1 MSQASLNRAWVV
13 LLGALFYLGLM
24 GLGLYQLVQ
33 QSPRLTFRPPPQE
46 AGGGLRGRLLAAD
59 GTPLAMTP
67 EVGQR
72 VYPLGSSAAQVL
84 GYGERGN
91 LRGLEGLERDLE
103 PTLSQGL
110 DVQLTLDPVV
120 QSLAEEAL
128 WKGLKASGAEWG
140 SALVMEAQTGK
151 LLAVANG
158 PAFDPSAPRRDPSR
172 DLSWRNHAFL
182 VALEPGSTIK
192 TLTAATLLNEGV
204 ASLDTQVKA
213 PMSRRIGGWII
224 NDVVAHPEVLTLK
237 EVLRYSSNVGIST
250 LAERVKP
257 AVLERYFTALHFK
270 DPEPMPIVK
279 VAAPRMR
286 PANTWSGVEYAN
298 HTFGQG
304 FLITPLHLAAAYN
317 TLANDGSYVPPTLFE
332 SGECANAQTQPYGP
346 SASTGETRP
355 YGPSALCSKPVPEPV
370 FRPEV
375 ARSLRR
381 ALAQVAVKEAQLPG
395 YAVGGK
401 TGTAQVVVGGRYSSE
416 IFTALFA
423 GFVPADQPRV
433 TVAVVV
439 YYPKGGRIHGA
450 WVAAPI
456 FRQIAAGLF
465 AYWGI
470 PPVQT
475 SAKPSTLDSR

>member
-1 MSQASLNRAWVV
+1 MSQASLNRVWVV
-13 LLGALFYLGLM
+13 LFGTLAYLTLM
-24 GLGLYQLVQ
+24 GLGLYQMVQ
-33 QSPRLTFRPPPQE
+33 QSPRLTFRPPAQE
-46 AGGGLRGRLLAAD
+46 AQSGLRGRLLASD

-67 EVGQR
+67 EDGQR
-72 VYPLGSSAAQVL
+72 FHPLGVSASQVL
-84 GYGERGN
+84 GYGERGS

-103 PTLSQGL
+103 PTLAQGL
-110 DVQLTLDPVV
+110 DVRLTLDPVI

-128 WKGLKASGAEWG
+128 WKGLETSGAEWG

-172 DLSWRNHAFL
+172 DFSWRNHAFL

-192 TLTAATLLNEGV
+192 ALTAATLLNEGV
-204 ASLDTQVKA
+204 VSLDTQVKA

-224 NDVVAHPEVLTLK
+224 NDVVAHPKVLTLK
-237 EVLRYSSNVGIST
+237 EVLKYSSNVGIST

-286 PANTWSGVEYAN
+286 PANTWGEVEYAN

-304 FLITPLHLAAAYN
+304 FLVTPLHLTAAYN
-317 TLANDGSYVPPTLFE
+317 ALANDGNYVPPTLFE
-332 SGECANAQTQPYGP
+332 PAA
-346 SASTGETRP
+346 
-355 YGPSALCSKPVPEPV
+355 KPVPEPV
-370 FRPEV
+370 FRPQV

-381 ALAQVAVKEAQLPG
+381 ALAQVVVKEAQLPG
-395 YAVGGK
+395 YQVGGK
-401 TGTAQVVVGGRYSSE
+401 TGTAQVVVNGRYSSE
-416 IFTALFA
+416 IFTALFT
-423 GFVPADQPRV
+423 GFLPADQPKV

-465 AYWGI
+465 AYWGM
-470 PPVQT
+470 PPVET
-475 SAKPSTLDSR
+475 SAKPGTLDSR

>member
-1 MSQASLNRAWVV
+1 MSQASLNRVWVV
-13 LLGALFYLGLM
+13 LLGALLYLALM

-33 QSPRLTFRPPPQE
+33 QSPRLAFRSLPQE
-46 AGGGLRGRLLAAD
+46 AGSALRGRLLAKD

-67 EVGQR
+67 QAGQR
-72 VYPLGSSAAQVL
+72 VYPLGVSAAQVL
-84 GYGERGN
+84 GYGERGS

-110 DVQLTLDPVV
+110 DVQLTLDPVI

-140 SALVMEAQTGK
+140 SALVMETQTGK

-172 DLSWRNHAFL
+172 DVSWRNHAFL

-192 TLTAATLLNEGV
+192 ALTAATLLNEGV
-204 ASLDTQVKA
+204 VSLDTQVKA

-224 NDVVAHPEVLTLK
+224 NDVVAHPQVLTLK
-237 EVLRYSSNVGIST
+237 EVLKYSSNVGIST
-250 LAERVKP
+250 LAERIKP

-286 PANTWSGVEYAN
+286 PASIWGEVEYAN

-304 FLITPLHLAAAYN
+304 FLITPLHLTAAYN
-317 TLANDGSYVPPTLFE
+317 ALANDGNYVPPTLFE
-332 SGECANAQTQPYGP
+332 PTA
-346 SASTGETRP
+346 
-355 YGPSALCSKPVPEPV
+355 KPVPEPV

-375 ARSLRR
+375 ARSLRQ
-381 ALAQVAVKEAQLPG
+381 ALAQVVVKEAQLPG
-395 YAVGGK
+395 YPLGGK
-401 TGTAQVVVGGRYSSE
+401 TGTAQVVVNGRYSKE

-423 GFVPADQPRV
+423 GFIPAQKPKV

-450 WVAAPI
+450 WVAAPV

-470 PPVQT
+470 PPVET
-475 SAKPSTLDSR
+475 STKPGTLDSR